1 MNMNRL
7 EGEKVFT
14 SALINAL
21 ALLNEVPTRDEVEN
35 KASALADVFH
45 YSGDLSTVVD
55 EAMIAVDTRM
65 GAGISLIDVTANH
78 DEEWVRKREIDWT
91 YSLAYEAFL
100 RGERWHPMVVQS
112 LSDVGARILGH
123 LQDPT
128 SEGSWDRRGL
138 VIGHVQSGKTANYL
152 GVIAKAADAGYKF
165 IIVIAGIHNNLR
177 KQTQERIDEGFV
189 GRSSDPTNH
198 VRLGVGLEGHYPHP
212 VTLTN
217 INDDFSKRTAD
228 QGGWRLNDFSKPII
242 LVIKK
247 NVKTLE
253 TLYKWLK
260 TMNAQGDGRIS
271 DVPML
276 MIDDEADNASINTNN
291 DDINPTKT
299 NKKIRRI
306 LGLFAKSC
314 YVGYTAT
321 PFANIFINPEAYDD
335 EDLEELFPRD
345 FIYCLDAP
353 NTYFGPDKV
362 FLDEQSSTEILEPI
376 EDCEGYLPFSHKKD
390 HELAELPQSLYRAIN
405 QFVLARAIRNLRGH
419 TNKHCSM
426 MVNISRFVN
435 VQKMVRNF
443 ISVYEKKL
451 REAVKANYAM
461 PDEVADQNDYML
473 RLKDA
478 FQADYGNCGFQWK
491 DVKGALWGVFET
503 LKLYVINS
511 KSDESLD
518 YRKYE
523 LDGCGLTAIAI
534 GGLSLSRGLTIEGLC
549 VSYMYRNTRMYDT
562 LMQMGRWFGYRPG
575 YEDLCRVHLSQDS
588 IDWYSHIAEA
598 SEELRQQIKRMR
610 RDNLSPKQFGL
621 YVKAHPDRLL
631 ITAPNKMRNSERIE
645 ISQNYSGDL
654 IESHILPVDD
664 SINRENEELIA
675 DYWNEGFGG
684 TLEETP
690 KGWTVRNIPVDVI
703 ENFLS
708 KFRVHPGF
716 AEKKQA
722 AISYL
727 QALAE
732 RHPFGDV
739 LLISVAK
746 NGEDQKRFRLG
757 TQERASAKMVG
768 DAWRV
773 SKNRVASRGDE
784 KLGLTEDQWRNYE
797 QQKKKE
803 MEDEGVTVKDEPTK
817 AVSDHL
823 YRSVRMKPLL
833 MLHVLGPVGS
843 PDGTNRVP
851 AFGISFPPGHYDT
864 EVVVVANKLY
874 IELMYGTF
882 VDTPE
887 EEDDYDS

>member
-1 MNMNRL
+1 MSLN
-7 EGEKVFT
+7 EKIFT
-14 SALINAL
+14 SALINTL
-21 ALLNEVPTRDEVEN
+21 TLLPEAPTREMVEQ
-35 KASALADVFH
+35 KATELAAIIG
-45 YSGDLSTVVD
+45 YSDNLSTSID
-55 EAMIAVDTRM
+55 EALIAIDTRM
-65 GAGISLIDVTANH
+65 GAGVSLIDVSAHH
-78 DEEWVRKREIDWT
+78 DEEWVRKREIEWI
-91 YSLAYEAFL
+91 YSSAYEAFL
-100 RGERWHPMVVQS
+100 RGERWPPTVVQA
-112 LSDVGARILGH
+112 LSDVGTRILGH

-177 KQTQERIDEGFV
+177 KQTQERIDQGFV
-189 GRSSDPTNH
+189 GRSSDPANR
-198 VRLGVGLEGHYPHP
+198 VRVGVGLERYYPHP
-212 VTLTN
+212 MTLTN
-217 INDDFSKRTAD
+217 INDDFSKSTAN
-228 QGGWRLNDFSKPII
+228 QSGWRLNDFSKPII

-247 NVKTLE
+247 NVKTLD
-253 TLYKWLK
+253 TLHNWLK
-260 TMNAQGDGRIS
+260 EMNAQGDGRIS

-276 MIDDEADNASINTNN
+276 MIDDEADNASINTNKE
-291 DDINPTKT
+291 DIDPTKT
-299 NKKIRRI
+299 NSMIRRI

-321 PFANIFINPEAYDD
+321 PFANIFINPESYNNDV
-335 EDLEELFPRD
+335 LEELFPRD

-362 FLDEQSSTEILEPI
+362 FLNDKSSSEILESI
-376 EDCEGYLPFSHKKD
+376 EDCEEYLPFSHKKD
-390 HELAELPQSLYRAIN
+390 DELLELPPSLYRAIN
-405 QFVLARAIRNLRGH
+405 QFILVRAIRNLRGH
-419 TNKHCSM
+419 VNKHCSM
-426 MVNISRFVN
+426 MVNVSRFVN
-435 VQKMVRNF
+435 IQKMVRNF
-443 ISVYEKKL
+443 ISMYEKKL

-461 PDEVADQNDYML
+461 PDEVSDQNSYI
-473 RLKDA
+473 RNLKDV
-478 FQADYGNCGFQWK
+478 FFADYENCGFQWTE
-491 DVKGALWGVFET
+491 VKTALWSVFQN

-511 KSDESLD
+511 KSDETLD
-518 YRKYE
+518 YGKYE
-523 LDGCGLTAIAI
+523 RDGHGLTAIAV

-575 YEDLCRVHLSQDS
+575 YEDLCRVYLSQDS
-588 IDWYSHIAEA
+588 ANWYYHIAEA

-631 ITAPNKMRNSERIE
+631 ITAPNKMRNSQRIE

-664 SINRENEELIA
+664 IINRENEELIA
-675 DYWNEGFGG
+675 SYWREGFGG
-684 TLEETP
+684 TLEETS
-690 KGWTVRNIPVDVI
+690 KGWTVKDIPVDVI
-703 ENFLS
+703 EKFLI
-708 KFRVHPGF
+708 KFRVHPCF

-732 RHPFGDV
+732 RHPVGDV

-746 NGEDQKRFRLG
+746 NGEDQTRFRLG
-757 TQERASAKMVG
+757 TQERASATMIG

-784 KLGLTEDQWRNYE
+784 KLGLMPDQWRNFE
-797 QQKKKE
+797 QKRKKE
-803 MEDEGVTVKDEPTK
+803 MENEGITAKEEPTK
-817 AVSDHL
+817 AVSDHI
-823 YRSVRMKPLL
+823 YRAVRMKPLL
-833 MLHVLGPVGS
+833 MVHVLGPVGS
-843 PDGTNRVP
+843 SDATNRVP
-851 AFGISFPPGHYDT
+851 AFGISFPPGYYDT

-882 VDTPE
+882 VDTPD
-887 EEDDYDS
+887 EEDDYND